1 MAHKFR
7 TKIAHKKG
15 SAIEVFGHTIAL
27 TPDEGQGDPGICS
40 FEVPEARDD
49 VFARLLEIP
58 EGFELLGEVSPDE
71 SDLSPAPS
79 GNFEPA
85 PAPSLVIE
93 GDNGAKIDLYQ
104 ADRATLVAIGK
115 DLGLTFANKLG
126 VDKVREQVIEAFKAT
141 VKA

>member
-15 SAIEVFGHTIAL
+15 SEIHVFGHTIAL

-58 EGFELLGEVSPDE
+58 EGFELLGEVWPDDSE
-71 SDLSPAPS
+71 QPQLPADKL
-79 GNFEPA
+79 EPA
-85 PAPSLVIE
+85 PAPMLVIE

-104 ADRATLVAIGK
+104 ADKATLVAIGK